1 MVYYSQP
8 RYLQCIFL
16 LLIFLAVE
24 AHPFPKYH
32 TKSDGYVTHVINSE
46 VQILD
51 NEVPGYFHFNLPDGG
66 HIRVIYHVDKY
77 GFYTETLP

>member
-1 MVYYSQP
+1 MVYYSQL

-16 LLIFLAVE
+16 LLIFLDVE
-24 AHPFPKYH
+24 PHPIPKYN
-32 TKSDGYVTHVINSE
+32 TKSDGFVTHVINSE

-51 NEVPGYFHFNLPDGG
+51 NEIPGYFHFNLPDGG
-66 HIRVIYHVDKY
+66 YIRVIYHVDKY